1 MKKFFKRVLAI
12 GLVTSVVM
20 TSFTAC
26 SSNKGRATIDSDTP
40 WFNVTKLPIGVD
52 IDASLME
59 YFSTKLVGVTD
70 TELIY
75 SASGTYKLPDDFDWE
90 TDNYGD
96 YEYNEVIVY
105 DYEGNRIGSVD
116 IASAYKN
123 AALGETFRF
132 NSLSR
137 IGDDY
142 VVDITSFTNGYSNSA
157 DYQAILDID
166 TVTLSL
172 FVEVQKS
179 EIEEQISNNEDGNFQ
194 SPFTVGDCTITPFS
208 INGDRFSYI
217 LIVTD
222 SNNNSTLLD
231 FRELFSTEIFYN
243 ISNIIDLG
251 DGRGLIFA
259 GTESA
264 SGTAYYII
272 DTNTLTVSPYTEDM
286 SWLDGYVYNIENVDG
301 YGSVVID
308 QEGVRSINFENHTLD
323 YILDFNDTNVNRSD
337 VTNAKPVYISD
348 NTVIIEGENFTP
360 SIESS
365 NNLSA
370 IFIFE
375 RAESNPNVGKAILT
389 IASLGS
395 YNYSICESMCRFNES
410 NPDYFLQID
419 TRYVISKFYDSSY
432 GDGNS
437 AGEYAEQALG
447 NQLSVDLISGEG
459 PDIII
464 DGGNYSQLNNADY
477 LLDLS
482 DYVSGL
488 DSSNYFTNVI
498 DEARTNGQ
506 IFQLPITYTVMGIV
520 TEESNITPGQTGFTY
535 DEYNEFINTVCNGV
549 NPLNFKTQTDFFI
562 QALSFMPDLM
572 EEDGSVNF
580 NNDAFVALAE
590 YTRDYVNNAIEGEE
604 DVIAADQAAF
614 GQVILSIDNYIN
626 SILGSAN
633 PRVLVGPPTYDGRG
647 PLISGQNTVGV
658 VAGLSASETDACL
671 EYVSLLLDDS
681 TQYQLGII
689 SGIPINRNAFV
700 QVGQDAI
707 DKHNR
712 DLEHWYGNMSE
723 AEIRE
728 NGVNP
733 NPVDYST
740 IEDFENLIASSSTW
754 VTTDGAINA
763 IIREEIPGYFEGQKS
778 LDQIIEVL
786 ENRIH
791 TLVNERG

>member
-1 MKKFFKRVLAI
+1 MKKVLKRVLAV
-12 GLVTSVVM
+12 GLVSSIMM

-26 SSNKGRATIDSDTP
+26 SSKSGRAVIEADTP
-40 WFNVTKLPIGVD
+40 WFNVTKLPIGTE

-59 YFSTKLVGVTD
+59 YFSTELVGVTD

-90 TDNYGD
+90 VDNYGD
-96 YEYNEVIVY
+96 YVYNEIIVY
-105 DYEGNRIGSVD
+105 DYEGNRTGSID

-123 AALGETFRF
+123 AALGDICRF
-132 NSLSR
+132 NGLSR
-137 IGDDY
+137 IGDDF
-142 VVDITSFTNGYSNSA
+142 VVDITSISSDYSSSV
-157 DYQAILDID
+157 DYQAVLDVN

-172 FVEVQKS
+172 FEEVPES
-179 EIEEQISNNEDGNFQ
+179 DIEAQLSGEDGILQ
-194 SPFTVGDCTITPFS
+194 DPFTVGDYTITPFS
-208 INGDRFSYI
+208 TNGDRFSYI
-217 LIVTD
+217 LVATD
-222 SNNNSTLLD
+222 SSDNTTLID
-231 FRELFSTEIFYN
+231 FREIFSNETFYN

-259 GTESA
+259 GTASA
-264 SGTAYYII
+264 TGTAYYIL
-272 DTNTLTVSPYTEDM
+272 DTNTLTVTPFTEDM
-286 SWLDGYVYNIENVDG
+286 SWLDDYVYNIENVDG
-301 YGSVVID
+301 YGSVVVD
-308 QEGVRSINFENHTLD
+308 QEGVRSIDFTNHTLVSL
-323 YILDFNDTNVNRSD
+323 LDFNDTNVNRSD
-337 VTNAKPVYISD
+337 VTNARPVYISD
-348 NTVIIEGENFTP
+348 DRVIIEGENFTP
-360 SIESS
+360 SLESS

-395 YNYSICESMCRFNES
+395 YNYTICESMCRFNET

-432 GDGNS
+432 EGSS
-437 AGEYAEQALG
+437 ASEHAQQALG

-482 DYVSGL
+482 DYVSTL
-488 DSSNYFTNVI
+488 DSSNYFTNII

-520 TEESNITPGQTGFTY
+520 TEESNVAPGQIGFTY
-535 DEYNEFINTVCNGV
+535 EEYNEFINTVCNGV
-549 NPLNFKTQTDFFI
+549 SPIDVKSQTDFFI

-590 YTRDYVNNAIEGEE
+590 YTRDYVNNSIDGEE
-604 DVIAADQAAF
+604 GVILENQAAF
-614 GQVILSIDNYIN
+614 GQYILSIDNYIN
-626 SILGSAN
+626 SILGSVN
-633 PRVLVGPPTYDGRG
+633 PRVLMGFPTYDGRG
-647 PLISGQNTVGV
+647 PAVSGQNTVGV
-658 VAGLSASETDACL
+658 VAGLSASDTDACL
-671 EYVSLLLDDS
+671 EYVSLLLDDT

-689 SGIPINRNAFV
+689 SGLPINRNAFV

-733 NPVDYST
+733 DPVDYST
-740 IEDFENLIASSSTW
+740 IEDFENLIASSNTW

-778 LDQIIEVL
+778 LDSIIEVL